1 MTGSFHWQPFAI
13 TDADIVWASELMGL
27 GPNGFAKVDD
37 DESRLA
43 AIRNMDT
50 ADFEACPGSGKT
62 TLLVAKLA
70 ILANRWRHPRQGIC
84 VLSHTNAARNEIG
97 TRLCA
102 SPVGGALLRYPHFV
116 GTIHSFVNEFLAVPW
131 LRSKGNPIKAIDT
144 QIALKHRMGLLAR
157 KWRLAMV
164 NRNLSEFALMYQ
176 KADYTAN
183 NKGNLAPTTPF
194 AQAMVAATKASSDAG
209 YFCYDEM
216 FVWANE
222 LLETRP
228 EVAAALRE
236 RFPFVFVDEAQDNS
250 EFQSAL
256 LHRVF
261 LDGDNPSRRQR
272 FGDSNQAIYN
282 NAFDQSGA
290 STDLFPNANKFDLP
304 RSYRF
309 NQTIADQVKG
319 LGVIPKPLIGAGP
332 GSAGVKAPPK
342 APTVFLFDDD
352 SVGDVLPRYGAHL
365 VEQFSESDLRT
376 GTYVA
381 VAAVHE
387 SDRTEPVPCSMSHY
401 APHYDAACGRQ
412 NASQSTFAQYLARAR
427 FEMGTSGNV
436 FPLVHATASAV
447 LALANIA
454 GAELGLYG
462 RKSPH
467 RRVLEG
473 LEGNAIEYKTLV
485 ELVLAHKGDL
495 SKAVWEANARQ
506 LAMSVAQAIAGNAPD
521 QAHAFLVWPEI
532 GGGPELKSE
541 QTAPRTDNLFS
552 YPNDEPK
559 VHVRLGSI
567 HSVKGETHTATL
579 VLESFY
585 YNHHLSELKPWLLG
599 ARSGGIKKGA
609 TFEGS
614 RLLGRLRLHYVGM
627 TRPSHLLCIAMR
639 KDAFNKAEIATLQD
653 RGWQVL
659 NCCPA
664 SEAALKSA

>member
-1 MTGSFHWQPFAI
+1 MTGPFYWQPFAI
-13 TDADIVWASELMGL
+13 SDADIIWASELMGL
-27 GPNGFAKVDD
+27 GPDGFAKVGD
-37 DESRLA
+37 DESRLT
-43 AIRNMDT
+43 AIHNMET

-70 ILANRWRHPRQGIC
+70 ILAKRWRHQRQGVC
-84 VLSHTNAARNEIG
+84 VLSHTNAARNEIA

-131 LRSKGNPIKAIDT
+131 LRSKGNPIVVIDT
-144 QIALKHRMGLLAR
+144 PIALKHRMGLLA
-157 KWRLAMV
+157 KNWRLAMV
-164 NRNLSEFALMYQ
+164 KRNLSEFALMYE
-176 KADYTAN
+176 KTDYTAN
-183 NKGNLAPTTPF
+183 NKGNLKRTVPLAE
-194 AQAMVAATKASSDAG
+194 AMVAAAKVSSEAG

-222 LLETRP
+222 LLEARP
-228 EVAAALRE
+228 EVAATLRE

-250 EFQSAL
+250 ELQSAL

-282 NAFDQSGA
+282 GAFDQSGA
-290 STDLFPNANKFDLP
+290 STDPFPSSKKFDLP

-319 LGVIPKPLIGAGP
+319 LGVIPQPLIGAGP
-332 GSAGVKAPPK
+332 SPAGVKATPK
-342 APTVFLFDDD
+342 TPTVFLFDDD
-352 SVGDVLPRYGAHL
+352 SIGDVLLRYGAHL
-365 VEQFSESDLRT
+365 VEQFSEGDLRT

-387 SDRTEPVPCSMSHY
+387 SDRTEPVPCSLGHY
-401 APHYDAACGRQ
+401 APHYDPACGRQ
-412 NASQSTFAQYLARAR
+412 AASQSTFAQYLARAR

-447 LALANIA
+447 LALAKLA
-454 GAELGLYG
+454 GTEFSLYG

-467 RRVLEG
+467 RRVLER
-473 LEGNAIEYKTLV
+473 LEGNATDYKTLV

-506 LAMSVAQAIAGNAPD
+506 LAISAAEAIAGNAPA
-521 QAHAFLVWPEI
+521 QAHAFLVWPED
-532 GGGPELKSE
+532 GGGPELESE
-541 QTAPRTDNLFS
+541 ETAPRTDNLFR
-552 YPNDEPK
+552 YPYDEPK

-639 KDAFNKAEIATLQD
+639 KDAFNKAEIATLQE
-653 RGWQVL
+653 RGWQIVD
-659 NCCPA
+659 CCPA
-664 SEAALKSA
+664 SEEASKSA